1 MKTKGGSERFIYFAS
16 RISRRPCGGLAR
28 RLSGGFTSLW
38 MVYPPSFLY
47 AVFVAD
53 WRS

>member
-1 MKTKGGSERFIYFAS
+1 MKIKGGSERFTYFAS

-38 MVYPPSFLY
+38 LVYPPLFSS
-47 AVFVAD
+47 AVFMAG
-53 WRS
+53 WRA